1 MRASFLSAI
10 DWDRLASVLVPG
22 VLIVALSIYVL
33 GDRAPMARDPK
44 VLPGRALAA
53 YEDLYPIQVDPAGIL
68 YLDRDRFTQAVDHLT
83 ANPSPRAIADLI
95 YIGNSN
101 NVTLMLDAP
110 TKTKYLLLA
119 QQPDY
124 AALAEIDREKD
135 RVFQSYRDIVN
146 GLGQTFA
153 GTPIEIIL
161 HDSRNPLHSI
171 IAIQNP
177 ISGRRLGDPN
187 TNFGLQLVKN
197 YSHAEGQA
205 YGRSGGPF
213 ISYDL
218 TLKDGRP
225 LKSTTIPIFH
235 DVYGLIG
242 LICLNV
248 DISKMDG
255 QHPEAVAHFIE
266 NFRTTIANEAIS
278 EMIQNSKHKN

>member
-1 MRASFLSAI
+1 MRASFLSAF

-33 GDRAPMARDPK
+33 GDRAPVARDPK

-53 YEDLYPIQVDPAGIL
+53 YEDLYPIQVDPSGVL

-110 TKTKYLLLA
+110 TKAKYLLLA

-124 AALAEIDREKD
+124 AALAEIDHEKD

-171 IAIQNP
+171 VAIQNP

-197 YSHAEGQA
+197 YSHGEGQG

-248 DISKMDG
+248 DISKMDK
-255 QHPEAVAHFIE
+255 QHPEDVAHFIE
-266 NFRTTIANEAIS
+266 NFRATVANEVIS